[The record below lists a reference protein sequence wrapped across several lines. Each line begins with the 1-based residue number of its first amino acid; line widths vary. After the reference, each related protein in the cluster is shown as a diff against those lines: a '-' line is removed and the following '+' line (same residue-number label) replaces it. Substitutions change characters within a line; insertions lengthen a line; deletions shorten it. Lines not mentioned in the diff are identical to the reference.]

1 MKVGIL
7 GFQGDFEEHA
17 KILLQMGVEYLY
29 VKYPDQLEKIDALIL
44 PGGESTHFARILTKY
59 ELGEAL
65 KDFKKP
71 ILGTCAGIILLA
83 KEIEGGF
90 PGFSLEKLDITVSRN
105 AYGRQRE
112 SFEDDVFVE
121 FDGEKG
127 MIRGAFI
134 RAPRIIRIGN
144 VDVVARLRDGEVV
157 GVKSGNVVGLTFHP
171 EITGETFF
179 HEKLIKLI

>member
-65 KDFKKP
+65 K
-71 ILGTCAGIILLA
+71 IL
-83 KEIEGGF
+83 KSRFWEPV
-90 PGFSLEKLDITVSRN
+90 PG
-105 AYGRQRE
+105 
-112 SFEDDVFVE
+112 
-121 FDGEKG
+121 
-127 MIRGAFI
+127 
-134 RAPRIIRIGN
+134 
-144 VDVVARLRDGEVV
+144 
-157 GVKSGNVVGLTFHP
+157 
-171 EITGETFF
+171 
-179 HEKLIKLI
+179 